1 MLVDGGNGKRQQIIF
16 QLCIVFKQYAV
27 FFGKHSQQSGSEF
40 RHFFTERYLSVFL
53 PILNHYGRYQPL
65 ELGFHL
71 FAEFL
76 EADLFANWRLVVWH
90 YVCRVINGYTADTK
104 VTPEIENLTQM
115 CVDHSSMDVSL
126 YTVAKVFAEY

>member
-1 MLVDGGNGKRQQIIF
+1 MLVDMLVDGGNGKRQQIIF

-27 FFGKHSQQSGSEF
+27 FFGKQSQQSGSEF

-90 YVCRVINGYTADTK
+90 HVCLVINGYTADT
-104 VTPEIENLTQM
+104 IIH
-115 CVDHSSMDVSL
+115 D
-126 YTVAKVFAEY
+126 YR